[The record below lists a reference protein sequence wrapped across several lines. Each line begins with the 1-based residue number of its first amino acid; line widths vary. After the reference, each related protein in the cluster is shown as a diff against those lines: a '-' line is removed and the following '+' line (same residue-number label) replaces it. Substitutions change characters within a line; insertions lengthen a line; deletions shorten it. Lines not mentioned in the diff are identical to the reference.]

1 MIKNLKKIEPMLKDC
16 FNELRQF
23 MYDNLKDFGTTT
35 GEDGKIF
42 SSRAKGYNKY
52 GDKND
57 ARCDMDAD
65 YTIKETYYK
74 DKDGI
79 TQAKK
84 KTYFGYRVHI
94 LADTRYELPIE
105 YTVTKASLSEKK
117 EILKHINML
126 SKNLREKIET
136 LSADKGYDDIKVI
149 DGLIEHGI
157 KAIIDIRN
165 QWQSGESTKQYKN
178 TEIVYTYDGKVG
190 IIDDEGIFNQLKYL
204 GYDKIKETLRYTD
217 GIKVYSI
224 EIKED
229 RRVFTEIARDSIK
242 WKRLYKGRTALERIN
257 GRLDRDFNLENH
269 KVRGLKKAQVLIDIM
284 MIGML
289 AMSKGH
295 IINKQEK
302 KIRCLK
308 S

>member
-1 MIKNLKKIEPMLKDC
+1 MNSQYFWVQHQYITL
-16 FNELRQF
+16 FLR
-23 MYDNLKDFGTTT
+23 
-35 GEDGKIF
+35 
-42 SSRAKGYNKY
+42 S
-52 GDKND
+52 
-57 ARCDMDAD
+57 
-65 YTIKETYYK
+65 
-74 DKDGI
+74 
-79 TQAKK
+79 
-84 KTYFGYRVHI
+84 
-94 LADTRYELPIE
+94 
-105 YTVTKASLSEKK
+105 
-117 EILKHINML
+117 
-126 SKNLREKIET
+126 
-136 LSADKGYDDIKVI
+136 
-149 DGLIEHGI
+149 
-157 KAIIDIRN
+157 
-165 QWQSGESTKQYKN
+165 QYKN

-269 KVRGLKKAQVLIDIM
+269 KVRGLKKAQVLIDIT

-295 IINKQEK
+295 IINKQEE

-308 S
+308 SWRNIKNIFTK